1 MKAYS
6 APIPSPPPRRRPRQ
20 SRARLTAQALQQAF
34 VQLLVE
40 KNDCARITIREITG
54 VAGTSLGSF
63 YEYFAS
69 KEDLARVC
77 LHLRSKDLLSA
88 LQAVAQTQAGRP
100 LDELLQAVLASQ
112 LAAHRGAAAEWSAH
126 YLLER
131 HLSGVAAYRKMYQRF
146 VEAWVQVL
154 EAAVD
159 VPRPPPTPLPEVA
172 RGCQTLLYGLVAH
185 AHLGS
190 ERAPDLAALERQAGQ
205 ALRGYVGQALG
216 RPG

>member
-1 MKAYS
+1 MPARPPA
-6 APIPSPPPRRRPRQ
+6 APAKPLRRRPRQ
-20 SRARLTAQALQQAF
+20 SRARLTAEALQQAF

-40 KNDCARITIREITG
+40 RGYERITIREITG
-54 VAGTSLGSF
+54 LAGTSLGSF

-77 LHLRSKDLLSA
+77 LHLRSKALLSA

-100 LDELLQAVLASQ
+100 LEALLQAVLASQ
-112 LAAHRGAAAEWSAH
+112 LAAHQGAAAEWAAH

-131 HLSGVAAYRKMYQRF
+131 HLSSVAAYRKMYQRF
-146 VEAWVQVL
+146 VEAWVWVL
-154 EAAVD
+154 QAATD
-159 VPRPPPTPLPEVA
+159 LPQPPPTPLPEVA

-190 ERAPDLAALERQAGQ
+190 DRAPDLTALQRQVSQ
-205 ALRGYVGQALG
+205 ALRGYLDQALP
-216 RPG
+216 RPA